1 MATIDG
7 EDKEIKVAYG
17 ELSKMEPPRDVWFM
31 MNSSELNE
39 VFEWWQPLLALGGSV
54 GLMATALFAVIG
66 PSMVVGGG
74 FLGGDSWGDV
84 FRHYKK
90 KFQDKRAAKNLTK
103 EDVLEL
109 INLIQTNIDTSD
121 LKSGVKRY
129 MKSLMNE
136 LGNEMNKDEEEL
148 DKNKLLRL
156 FRDVQNYSER
166 IKIKGK
172 SVTEVKIKN
181 QIKEE
186 IIRILSEGMTA
197 DEWADAQEEERLDKH
212 PEKNI
217 IKKVQD
223 LIAKEKEKKEITRP
237 LSEEEIDAIY
247 DNFIDTNKYK
257 ETVIDDPDG
266 TKENA
271 TLKIDTPDGKS
282 YKVLT
287 SAEDDEKWWKLKY
300 IREEEMT
307 DAEMEK
313 KAEKEAKSK
322 EAKKISDVKD
332 DLAKQQ
338 KMLKKLK
345 DVMKDRAK
353 DYKKAEGKEKDN
365 IKTELKTLTLAKKK
379 IEAKIK
385 KLDKQL

>member
-1 MATIDG
+1 MKKQSGSKIKVYREWNDKKPFKATLGKKLSNKGKHGNYDDVYMATIDG

-39 VFEWWQPLLALGGSV
+39 A
-54 GLMATALFAVIG
+54 
-66 PSMVVGGG
+66 
-74 FLGGDSWGDV
+74 
-84 FRHYKK
+84 
-90 KFQDKRAAKNLTK
+90 
-103 EDVLEL
+103 
-109 INLIQTNIDTSD
+109 
-121 LKSGVKRY
+121 
-129 MKSLMNE
+129 
-136 LGNEMNKDEEEL
+136 
-148 DKNKLLRL
+148 
-156 FRDVQNYSER
+156 
-166 IKIKGK
+166 KIKK
-172 SVTEVKIKN
+172 

-186 IIRILSEGMTA
+186 IIRILSEGMT
-197 DEWADAQEEERLDKH
+197 
-212 PEKNI
+212 
-217 IKKVQD
+217 
-223 LIAKEKEKKEITRP
+223 P

-271 TLKIDTPDGKS
+271 ILKIDTPDGKS

-287 SAEDDEKWWKLKY
+287 NAEDDEKWWKWDD

-322 EAKKISDVKD
+322 EAEKISDVKD

-365 IKTELKTLTLAKKK
+365 IKTELKSLTLGKKK

>member
-1 MATIDG
+1 MKNSELTETIK
-7 EDKEIKVAYG
+7 EEIKVYKD
-17 ELSKMEPPRDVWFM
+17 EDTI
-31 MNSSELNE
+31 NE

-66 PSMVVGGG
+66 PSMVVGGA
-74 FLGGDSWGDV
+74 FMGGDSWGDV

-186 IIRILSEGMTA
+186 IIRILSE
-197 DEWADAQEEERLDKH
+197 
-212 PEKNI
+212 
-217 IKKVQD
+217 
-223 LIAKEKEKKEITRP
+223 
-237 LSEEEIDAIY
+237 
-247 DNFIDTNKYK
+247 
-257 ETVIDDPDG
+257 
-266 TKENA
+266 
-271 TLKIDTPDGKS
+271 
-282 YKVLT
+282 
-287 SAEDDEKWWKLKY
+287 
-300 IREEEMT
+300 EEMT
-307 DAEMEK
+307 DDEMEK

-322 EAKKISDVKD
+322 EANEKNDIIEKIAKYQKSIRKVKD
-332 DLAKQQ
+332 I
-338 KMLKKLK
+338 
-345 DVMKDRAK
+345 MKDRAK

-365 IKTELKTLTLAKKK
+365 IKTDLKTLTLVKKK